1 LDQAVATR
9 YATTAYDASLP
20 GATYKAVWNG
30 PNDTRYLLDGSN
42 NYSPAIAPKAE
53 AGLPTLVPGMDNSI
67 HYLQHIGTGYND
79 PRTSSTSGV
88 NDVLTN
94 STVLTWKYWP
104 RYLWLRAT
112 TGG

>member
-1 LDQAVATR
+1 
-9 YATTAYDASLP
+9 
-20 GATYKAVWNG
+20 
-30 PNDTRYLLDGSN
+30 
-42 NYSPAIAPKAE
+42 
-53 AGLPTLVPGMDNSI
+53 MDNSI

-104 RYLWLRAT
+104 RYLWLRAA